1 MYNAEATPANTAVF
15 PAGGY
20 VEYDHKQ
27 ATVAIDDLIQA
38 LEEMK
43 EQGAEYVAMR
53 SGNYRGAQWQRI
65 GTELE
70 MMSYPQDEEE
80 DDY

>member
-1 MYNAEATPANTAVF
+1 MRNPDATTTTNTAVF
-15 PAGGY
+15 LSGGD
-20 VEYDHKQ
+20 VEYDYKQ

-70 MMSYPQDEEE
+70 MMSYPQDE

>member
-1 MYNAEATPANTAVF
+1 MYNAEATATNTTVF
-15 PAGGY
+15 LSGGA
-20 VEYDHKQ
+20 VEYDYKQ

-65 GTELE
+65 DTELE
-70 MMSYPQDEEE
+70 MMSYPQDE
-80 DDY
+80 DDD

>member
-1 MYNAEATPANTAVF
+1 MRNTDATTTNTAVF
-15 PAGGY
+15 LSGGD

-27 ATVAIDDLIQA
+27 ATVEIDDLIQA
-38 LEEMK
+38 LQEMK
-43 EQGAEYVAMR
+43 EQGAQYVAMR

-70 MMSYPQDEEE
+70 MMSYPQDE